1 MDKIN
6 IIWFR
11 NNLRTEDNEALTE
24 AIKDNNKLLAIYCF
38 DPKYFNETN
47 FGFKKTEK
55 FRAKFLLE
63 SLKEL
68 KEQLHKLNISLVTS
82 QKDLSSFFSDLKGKY
97 DIRKIY
103 TQKEWT
109 REEKT
114 DIESIKDLLPETKWH
129 ETYDQFLFHPD
140 DLPFTISETP
150 MVFTNF
156 RKLCEKKVPVR
167 KPLPIPS
174 ALSLD
179 NTIKVV
185 NNLPSLKDLGYED
198 FTVHPSSAFPFK
210 GGELS
215 GNDRMD
221 FYIWDSDKIAIYKKT
236 RNGLLGKDYSA
247 KFSPWLANGSLS
259 ARVIYQEIKAYE
271 KEVRKNDSTYWL
283 VFELIWRD
291 YFKFVSLK
299 FGNSI
304 FKKDGILNRHY
315 DWSDNM
321 KFVREWIEGRTR
333 EPFVNA
339 NMIELKETGWM
350 SNRGRQNVGSYFS
363 KNLKLDWRIGAAY
376 FESMLLDYDVHSN
389 YGNWMYVSGV
399 GNDPRD
405 RVFNV
410 QLQASRYDKQNKFQ
424 KLWLSPTLF

>member
-11 NNLRTEDNEALTE
+11 NNLRTEDNEALTRSLSH
-24 AIKDNNKLLAIYCF
+24 KNKVLAVYCF
-38 DPKYFNETN
+38 DPKLFASTKY
-47 FGFKKTEK
+47 GFKKTEQY
-55 FRAKFLLE
+55 RAQFLLDSVMDLQDQLKKLNV
-63 SLKEL
+63 SLLTPHTDLHTFFQEL
-68 KEQLHKLNISLVTS
+68 KHR
-82 QKDLSSFFSDLKGKY
+82 Y
-97 DIRKIY
+97 DIEQIY

-109 REEKT
+109 SEEEEDKA
-114 DIESIKDLLPETKWH
+114 IVQQILPQAKWF
-129 ETYDQFLFHPD
+129 EYYDQFLFHPE
-140 DLPFTISETP
+140 DLPFTPDETP
-150 MVFTNF
+150 MVFSNF
-156 RKLCEKKVPVR
+156 RKICEKKAQVR
-167 KPLPIPS
+167 KPLPIPTAVTS
-174 ALSLD
+174 DRILEVK
-179 NTIKVV
+179 NTI
-185 NNLPSLKDLGYED
+185 PSLKDLGFEA
-198 FTVHPSSAFPFK
+198 FKIHPSTAFPFK
-210 GGELS
+210 GGEI
-215 GNDRMD
+215 NANNRMD
-221 FYIWDSDKIAIYKKT
+221 YYIWDTDKIAFYKKT

-259 ARVIYQEIKAYE
+259 ARVVYQEIKAYE
-271 KEVRKNDSTYWL
+271 KEVRKNESTYWL
-283 VFELIWRD
+283 IFELIWRD
-291 YFKFVSLK
+291 YFKYVSLK

-304 FKKDGILNRHY
+304 FKQGGILNREYKWH
-315 DWSDNM
+315 DKM
-321 KFVREWIEGRTR
+321 KFVQEWIDGRTR

-350 SNRGRQNVGSYFS
+350 SNRGRQNVASYFS

-410 QLQASRYDKQNKFQ
+410 QLQASRYDKQSKFQ

>member
-11 NNLRTEDNEALTE
+11 NNLRTEDNEALTN
-24 AIKDNNKLLAIYCF
+24 ALSSSNKVLAVYCF
-38 DPKYFNETN
+38 DPKFFAPTK
-47 FGFKKTEK
+47 FGFKKTER
-55 FRAKFLLE
+55 FRAQFLLE
-63 SLKEL
+63 TVNDLQD
-68 KEQLHKLNISLVTS
+68 QLMKLNVSLLTPHT
-82 QKDLSSFFSDLKGKY
+82 DLHSFFNDLKNNY
-97 DIRKIY
+97 VIEHIY

-109 REEKT
+109 SEEDADKAIIQ
-114 DIESIKDLLPETKWH
+114 DIFPKAKWF
-129 ETYDQFLFHPD
+129 EYYDQFLFHPED
-140 DLPFTISETP
+140 VPFTADETP
-150 MVFTNF
+150 MVFSNF
-156 RKLCEKKVPVR
+156 RKICEKKAQVR
-167 KPLPIPS
+167 KPLPIPT
-174 ALSLD
+174 A
-179 NTIKVV
+179 
-185 NNLPSLKDLGYED
+185 LPSDRTVELKNNIPTLEDLGFET
-198 FTVHPSSAFPFK
+198 FKTHPSTAFPFK
-210 GGELS
+210 GGEI
-215 GNDRMD
+215 NANNRMD
-221 FYIWDSDKIAIYKKT
+221 YYIWDTDKIAFYKKT

-259 ARVIYQEIKAYE
+259 ARIIYQEVKAYE
-271 KEVRKNDSTYWL
+271 KEVRKNESTYWL
-283 VFELIWRD
+283 IFELIWRD
-291 YFKFVSLK
+291 YFKYVSLK

-304 FKKDGILNRHY
+304 FKQGGILNREYKWH
-315 DWSDNM
+315 DKM
-321 KFVREWIEGRTR
+321 KFVQEWIDGRTR

-410 QLQASRYDKQNKFQ
+410 QLQASRYDKQSKFQ